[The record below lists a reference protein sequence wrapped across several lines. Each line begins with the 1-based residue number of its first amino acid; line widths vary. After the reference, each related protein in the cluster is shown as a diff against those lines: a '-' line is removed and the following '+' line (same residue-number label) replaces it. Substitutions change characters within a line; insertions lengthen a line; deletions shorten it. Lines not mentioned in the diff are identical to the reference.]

1 MNRVLPSGYRMDC
14 LTLRRSLSG
23 IALVL
28 LCSTFTLAQDSPG
41 RFELGGNF
49 TAIHFFDTSK
59 IGPGVSTIGPGVEGD
74 FNLGRHLA
82 LDGAF
87 TWMPGSFP
95 RGTTTTGL
103 FGVKAGTRTQRFGFF
118 GKVRPGFI
126 TFSNVVR
133 DDTLTFGN
141 GGFIP
146 NSTLRLAS
154 LTQRALDLGGVIEYY
169 PARHWAFRWDFGD
182 TLLFQ
187 ETGPTLTLVNV
198 GTPPTNQVIST
209 PGRTSSNFQFS
220 TGVHYRF

>member
-1 MNRVLPSGYRMDC
+1 MILPLPSSYRMDW
-14 LTLRRSLSG
+14 LTLLRSLSG
-23 IALVL
+23 IAFLL
-28 LCSTFTLAQDSPG
+28 LCSTFTFAQDSPG
-41 RFELGGNF
+41 RFELGGNL

-59 IGPGVSTIGPGVEGD
+59 IGLGVSTIGPGVEGD

-82 LDGAF
+82 VDGAF

-95 RGTTTTGL
+95 RGNTIIGL

-141 GGFIP
+141 GFIP
-146 NSTLRLAS
+146 NTTLRLAS

-187 ETGPTLTLVNV
+187 EAGPTLTLINV
-198 GTPPTNQVIST
+198 GTPPANQVIST
-209 PGRTSSNFQFS
+209 PGRTSNNFQFS

>member
-1 MNRVLPSGYRMDC
+1 MRSSPSSYRMAW
-14 LTLRRSLSG
+14 LTLRT
-23 IALVL
+23 IALAIAFL
-28 LCSTFTLAQDSPG
+28 LFCSTFTSAQDSPG
-41 RFELGGNF
+41 HFEIGGNF

-95 RGTTTTGL
+95 RGNTIMGL
-103 FGVKAGTRTQRFGFF
+103 IGVKAGVRTQHFGFF
-118 GKVRPGFI
+118 SKVRPGFI
-126 TFSNVVR
+126 SFSNVVR

-146 NSTLRLAS
+146 NSTLRFAS

-169 PARHWAFRWDFGD
+169 PAQHWAFRWDFGD

-187 ETGPTLTLVNV
+187 EAGPTLTLINV

-209 PGRTSSNFQFS
+209 PGRTSNNFQFS